1 LLQISIDFGK
11 VKLDTESKKEIMS
24 KLLEE
29 RELRVILQQ
38 QLLQTYPY
46 PLAVVKANMPGE
58 DKRSLI
64 QTIAVCEGYFEL
76 MKLKTKN
83 VHYSYTIEGLIFFLS
98 IDLSVE
104 QLKNFC
110 VDIEENHPLGR
121 LMDIDVMNIRQ
132 QISRRNLDLSPRRC
146 FLCDEEAHVC
156 VREQMHAMDEIED
169 FILNAFKN
177 YLFSNDSYTR
187 WQRMIQT
194 ALIGELIKPL
204 GYGCVT
210 LDDVGSH
217 SDMNALLFIQSAHI
231 VSTEIALA
239 HAFSDDFNRLR
250 EVGKVAEKKMFE
262 RTHGVNTHKGAI
274 FLMLLVMAGLQHPD
288 PVSHISFLCKDILAD
303 FESDDQSHGMKL
315 FRQQG
320 ITGIRGLAKDGFSDL
335 FNKYYPYFQSH
346 SIDDT
351 FLSLIGENPDT
362 TLMYR
367 GGMSL
372 YNECREKAQKAE
384 KMSDRAAFDGWMKM
398 QRLSPGG
405 SADMLSAILL
415 IDLTL
420 WNMEET
426 NDEPTRKNRYRRYL
440 GIE

>member
-1 LLQISIDFGK
+1 
-11 VKLDTESKKEIMS
+11 MS

-29 RELRVILQQ
+29 RELRTSFQKQICQAN
-38 QLLQTYPY
+38 PY
-46 PLAVVKANMPGE
+46 PLTVVKANMPGE

-76 MKLKTKN
+76 RKLNVKN
-83 VHYSYTIEGLIFFLS
+83 IFYTYTIEGLIIYLS
-98 IDLSVE
+98 IDLSIE

-110 VDIEENHPLGR
+110 VDIEENHSLGR
-121 LMDIDVMNIRQ
+121 LMDIDVMNVHQ
-132 QISRRNLDLSPRRC
+132 QISRRDLNLSPRRC

-156 VREQMHAMDEIED
+156 VRQQTHAIEVIED
-169 FILNAFKN
+169 FILTVFKN
-177 YLFSNDSYTR
+177 YLFGNDCYSR
-187 WQRMIQT
+187 WQRLIQT
-194 ALIGELIKPL
+194 SLIGELIKPL

-217 SDMNALLFIQSAHI
+217 TDMDALLFIQSAHN
-231 VSTEIALA
+231 VSMEIARA
-239 HAFSDDFNRLR
+239 HAFSDDFDRLR
-250 EVGKVAEKKMFE
+250 EIGKIAEQKMFE
-262 RTHGVNTHKGAI
+262 ITHGVNTHKGAI
-274 FLMLLVMAGLQHPD
+274 FLMLLVMAGLQHSD
-288 PVSHISFLCKDILAD
+288 PVSHISFLCKDILSD

-315 FRQQG
+315 YRQQG

-335 FNKYYPYFQSH
+335 FNKYTPYFQSH

-351 FLSLIGENPDT
+351 FLWLIGENPDT

-367 GGMSL
+367 GGKSL
-372 YNECREKAQKAE
+372 YNECREKAKKAE
-384 KMSDRAAFDGWMKM
+384 KTVDRAAFDGWMKM

-426 NDEPTRKNRYRRYL
+426 NDEPTHKNRYRRYL

>member
-1 LLQISIDFGK
+1 
-11 VKLDTESKKEIMS
+11 MS

-98 IDLSVE
+98 IDMSAK

-121 LMDIDVMNIRQ
+121 LMDIDVMNIRH
-132 QISRRNLDLSPRRC
+132 QISRRDLNLSPRRC

-156 VREQMHAMDEIED
+156 VRQQTHAIEVIED
-169 FILNAFKN
+169 FILTAFKN
-177 YLFSNDSYTR
+177 YIFRNDSYSR
-187 WQRMIQT
+187 WQRLIQT

-210 LDDVGSH
+210 LDDTGSH
-217 SDMNALLFIQSAHI
+217 SDMDALLFIQSAHT
-231 VSTEIALA
+231 VSMEIAMA
-239 HAFSDDFNRLR
+239 HAFSNDFDKLR
-250 EVGKVAEKKMFE
+250 EVGKIAEQRMFGMT
-262 RTHGVNTHKGAI
+262 RGVNTHKGAI
-274 FLMLLVMAGLQHPD
+274 FLMLLVMAGLQHSD
-288 PVSHISFLCKDILAD
+288 PAKHISILCKDILAD
-303 FESDDQSHGMKL
+303 FESDDQSHGTKL
-315 FRQQG
+315 FRQAG
-320 ITGIRGLAKDGFSDL
+320 ITGIRGLAKDGFGDL
-335 FNKYYPYFQSH
+335 FNEYYPYFQSH

-351 FLSLIGENPDT
+351 FLWLIGENPDT

-372 YNECREKAQKAE
+372 YNECRENAKKAE

-415 IDLTL
+415 IDLAL

>member
-1 LLQISIDFGK
+1 
-11 VKLDTESKKEIMS
+11 MS
-24 KLLEE
+24 ELLEE
-29 RELRVILQQ
+29 REFRASFQKQICQE
-38 QLLQTYPY
+38 YPY
-46 PLAVVKANMPGE
+46 PLTVIKANLPGE

-64 QTIAVCEGYFEL
+64 QTIVACEGYFEL
-76 MKLKTKN
+76 KKLNVKN
-83 VHYSYTIEGLIFFLS
+83 IHYSYTIEGLIFYVS
-98 IDLSVE
+98 IDLSIE

-121 LMDIDVMNIRQ
+121 LMDMDVMNVHS
-132 QISRRNLDLSPRRC
+132 QISRRDLNLNPRRC
-146 FLCDEEAHVC
+146 FLCDEEAHAC
-156 VREQMHAMDEIED
+156 VREQTHPISDIEN
-169 FILNAFKN
+169 FILATFKK
-177 YLFSNDSYTR
+177 YLRADDRQVR

-210 LDDVGSH
+210 LSDQGSH
-217 SDMNALLFIQSAHI
+217 KDMDALLFINSAQT
-231 VSTEIALA
+231 VSEEISKA
-239 HAFSDDFNRLR
+239 HTFSEDFGQLR
-250 EVGKVAEKKMFE
+250 EVGKIAEQKMFE
-262 RTHGVNTHKGAI
+262 MTNGVNTHKGAV
-274 FLMLLVMAGLQHPD
+274 FLILLVMAGLQHPD
-288 PVSHISFLCKDILAD
+288 PVSHISLLCKDILSD
-303 FESDDQSHGMKL
+303 FEVDDGSHGMRL
-315 FRQQG
+315 FKEFG
-320 ITGIRGLAKDGFSDL
+320 VTGIRGLAKEGFSNL
-335 FNKYYPYFQSH
+335 FTQSYPYFQSH

-351 FLSLIGENPDT
+351 FLWLIGENPDT

-372 YNECREKAQKAE
+372 YNECREKAKKAE
-384 KMSDRAAFDGWMKM
+384 KTLDRTQFDGWMKM

-415 IDLTL
+415 IDVYL

>member
-1 LLQISIDFGK
+1 ML
-11 VKLDTESKKEIMS
+11 
-24 KLLEE
+24 
-29 RELRVILQQ
+29 
-38 QLLQTYPY
+38 
-46 PLAVVKANMPGE
+46 GE

-76 MKLKTKN
+76 MKLNVKN
-83 VHYSYTIEGLIFFLS
+83 IFYTYTIEGLILFLS
-98 IDLSVE
+98 IDLSIE

-121 LMDIDVMNIRQ
+121 LMDIDVMNVHQ
-132 QISRRNLDLSPRRC
+132 QISRRDLNLSPRRC
-146 FLCDEEAHVC
+146 FLCGEEAHVC
-156 VREQMHAMDEIED
+156 VRQQTHSISDID
-169 FILNAFKN
+169 SFILDTFKN
-177 YLFSNDSYTR
+177 YLFGSDCYSR
-187 WQRMIQT
+187 WQRLIQT
-194 ALIGELIKPL
+194 SLIGELIKPL

-210 LDDVGSH
+210 LGDVGSH
-217 SDMNALLFIQSAHI
+217 KDMDALLFIQSAHI
-231 VSTEIALA
+231 VSTEIAMA

-274 FLMLLVMAGLQHPD
+274 FLMLLVMAGLQHSD
-288 PVSHISFLCKDILAD
+288 SVSHISFLCKDILSD
-303 FESDDQSHGMKL
+303 FESDDHSHGMKL
-315 FRQQG
+315 FRQWG

-335 FNKYYPYFQSH
+335 FKEYYPYFQSH

-351 FLSLIGENPDT
+351 FLWLIGENPDT

-372 YNECREKAQKAE
+372 YNECREKAKKAE
-384 KMSDRAAFDGWMKM
+384 KMLDRAEFDGWMKM
-398 QRLSPGG
+398 HRLSPGG